1 MPGVVKRTTPLKKTT
16 ANQAGIRYPPNS
28 EEKQKDLGEWFG
40 KNIPQGPA
48 AALPGYIAALK
59 AANPSITSWGL
70 IGVSWL
76 SFTLCSF
83 LNIDWNSTAGEGR
96 LLKL

>member
-1 MPGVVKRTTPLKKTT
+1 MVKRAAPLTGST
-16 ANQAGIRYPPNS
+16 ANQAGIRYPPNT

-40 KNIPQGPA
+40 KNMPQGPA

-76 SFTLCSF
+76 CFTLRQL
-83 LNIDWNSTAGEGR
+83 LNTDWNSIVGEAR

>member
-1 MPGVVKRTTPLKKTT
+1 MVNRAAPLKGVT
-16 ANQAGIRYPPNS
+16 ANQAGIRYPPNT
-28 EEKQKDLGEWFG
+28 EEKQRDLGEWFG
-40 KNIPQGPA
+40 KDMPQGPA
-48 AALPGYIAALK
+48 AALSSYIAALK

-76 SFTLCSF
+76 SFTLCQL
-83 LNIDWNSTAGEGR
+83 LNADWNSTAGEAR

>member
-1 MPGVVKRTTPLKKTT
+1 MVKRTTPLKKKT

-40 KNIPQGPA
+40 KNMPQGPA

-70 IGVSWL
+70 RGELALFYTMFVS
-76 SFTLCSF
+76 
-83 LNIDWNSTAGEGR
+83 
-96 LLKL
+96 

>member
-1 MPGVVKRTTPLKKTT
+1 VVPPPLKGAT
-16 ANQAGIRYPPNS
+16 ANHAKIRYPPNT

-40 KNIPQGPA
+40 KNMPQGPA

-70 IGVSWL
+70 IGVSSL
-76 SFTLCSF
+76 FLTLCQL
-83 LNIDWNSTAGEGR
+83 LNTDLNSTAGEVK

>member
-1 MPGVVKRTTPLKKTT
+1 MVERAAPLKKTT
-16 ANQAGIRYPPNS
+16 ANQAGIRYPPNT

-40 KNIPQGPA
+40 KNMPQGTA

-70 IGVSWL
+70 IGMSWL
-76 SFTLCSF
+76 SFTLCQL
-83 LNIDWNSTAGEGR
+83 LNTDWNSTAGEVR